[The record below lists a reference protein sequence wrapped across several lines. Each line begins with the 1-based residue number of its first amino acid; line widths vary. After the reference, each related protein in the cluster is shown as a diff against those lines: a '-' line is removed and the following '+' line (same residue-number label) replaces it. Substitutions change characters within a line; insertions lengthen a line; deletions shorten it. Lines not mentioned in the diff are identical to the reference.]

1 MNECRERQTET
12 ERETRDQG
20 APARGGGGS
29 RGVHLLLWL
38 CRDRERPTEQ
48 QRQCVCLVN
57 SAASVKFLGQNPG
70 FCVVRVLSKEECES
84 SVAAMFEEIN
94 LLRERKLGYC

>member
-1 MNECRERQTET
+1 M
-12 ERETRDQG
+12 
-20 APARGGGGS
+20 
-29 RGVHLLLWL
+29 
-38 CRDRERPTEQ
+38 
-48 QRQCVCLVN
+48 CLVN